1 MPIRQFDII
10 KLVVSLVIT
19 LGAGFLGSIAT
30 SQSVRTWYLVINKP
44 PITPPSWLFGPVWTA
59 LFVLMGIAFYLVWQK
74 GTGIEGVKIAMIIFI
89 IQLVLNI
96 LWSFSFFALRSPL
109 LGFVNII
116 VLWVL
121 ILATIIL
128 FVKITPVAGYLLIPY
143 ILWVSFASVLNGWI
157 MVLNR

>member
-1 MPIRQFDII
+1 MKVDIL
-10 KLVVSLVIT
+10 KLVISLVIT

-30 SQSVRTWYLVINKP
+30 SQSVRTWYLELNKP

-59 LFVLMGIAFYLVWQK
+59 LFILMGIAFYLVWQK
-74 GTGIEGVKIAMIIFI
+74 GAGVEGVKTAMIIFI

-96 LWSFSFFALRSPL
+96 LWSFSFFALRSPV

-116 VLWVL
+116 ILWVL

-128 FVKITPVAGYLLIPY
+128 FVRITPVAGYLLIPY